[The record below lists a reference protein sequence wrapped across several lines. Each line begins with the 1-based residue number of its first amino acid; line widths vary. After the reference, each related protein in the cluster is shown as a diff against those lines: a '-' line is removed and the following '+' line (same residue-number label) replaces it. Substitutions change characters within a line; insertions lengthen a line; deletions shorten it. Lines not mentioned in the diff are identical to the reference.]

1 MGWQRRYWDLAG
13 IGSQPHEAKAVS
25 RVVEVIAGS
34 LDLNETVRVVY
45 AEIDCVDSHNNRR
58 DEHPNALCVAR
69 ILRNCG
75 VRNCGVRKYGVRNCG
90 VRNCGVRNC
99 GVVSSAIVGSAILSS
114 AIVSSAIAGSV
125 ILSSAI
131 VGNSIVSSSIVS
143 SAILSSVI
151 ALCEVRTQR
160 GLWAG
165 SGQERVL
172 LYTSAR
178 KCTYPA

>member
-75 VRNCGVRKYGVRNCG
+75 VRNCGV
-90 VRNCGVRNC
+90 
-99 GVVSSAIVGSAILSS
+99 VSSAIVGSAILSS

-143 SAILSSVI
+143 SSIVSSAILSSVI

-165 SGQERVL
+165 SRQERVL